1 MSDKLQGVLIDN
13 SNVTIKNSAIKSM
26 TAYARGQFSDE
37 NSSLEWELRSVN
49 HRYLDISL
57 YLPTALLS
65 QQNALKEQI
74 RNHLKR
80 GKIEAKLSYESTSL
94 DSQQIV
100 INENQVKA
108 LLNAQQQIQTLSP
121 QSASLSTIDI
131 LNWQGV
137 IETPATDFTVIAQQ
151 AQQLLVKTLEDLIA
165 TRLREGQQLS
175 HFISKRCYEIET
187 IVQSI
192 SVRRKEV
199 LLALRERVLKR
210 IADLDLSIDENRLEQ
225 ELVIQAQRL
234 DVSEEIDRL
243 TAHIQEVKRV
253 LQRKDAV
260 GRRLD
265 FLMQELNRE
274 VNTLGSKSNDSKTT
288 QAVVDLK
295 VLIEQ
300 MREQVQNIE

>member
-1 MSDKLQGVLIDN
+1 M
-13 SNVTIKNSAIKSM
+13 TIITSAIKSM

-37 NSSLEWELRSVN
+37 NSSFEWELRSVN
-49 HRYLDISL
+49 HRYLDVSMH
-57 YLPTALLS
+57 LPSALLS
-65 QQNALKEQI
+65 HQNELKEQI
-74 RNHLKR
+74 RHALKR
-80 GKIEAKLSYESTSL
+80 GKIEAKLSYESTSASSYDIL
-94 DSQQIV
+94 
-100 INENQVKA
+100 INKAQVKA
-108 LLNAQQQIQTLSP
+108 LLNARQQIEALSEKP
-121 QSASLSTIDI
+121 VALSTMDI
-131 LNWQGV
+131 LNWKGV
-137 IETPATDFTVIAQQ
+137 IETPQTDLSDIAKQVQ
-151 AQQLLVKTLEDLIA
+151 SLLEKTLDDLIA

-175 HFISKRCYEIET
+175 QFITLRCDEIET

-192 SVRRKEV
+192 RVRRKEV
-199 LLALRERVLKR
+199 LLALREKVLKR
-210 IADLDLSIDENRLEQ
+210 IADLDLTLDENRLEQ

-234 DVSEEIDRL
+234 DVTEEIDRL
-243 TAHIQEVKRV
+243 SAHIQEVTLV

>member
-1 MSDKLQGVLIDN
+1 
-13 SNVTIKNSAIKSM
+13 M
-26 TAYARGQFSDE
+26 TAYARAQFTDK
-37 NSSLEWELRSVN
+37 NSSLEWEIRSVN

-57 YLPTALLS
+57 YLPSSLLS
-65 QQNALKEQI
+65 HQHKLKEQI
-74 RNHLKR
+74 RNTLKR
-80 GKIEAKLSYESTSL
+80 GKIEAKLSYESISANAEKIT
-94 DSQQIV
+94 
-100 INENQVKA
+100 INNAQVKA
-108 LLNAQQQIQTLSP
+108 LFDAQQQIETLT
-121 QSASLSTIDI
+121 QKTNSLSIIDI

-137 IETPATDFTVIAQQ
+137 IETPTTDLSSVTKQ
-151 AQQLLVKTLEDLIA
+151 AHKLLEKTLDDLIA

-175 HFISKRCYEIET
+175 QFIAMRCDEIEI
-187 IVQSI
+187 IVDSI
-192 SVRRKEV
+192 RSRHKEV
-199 LLALRERVLKR
+199 LLALREKVLKH

-234 DVSEEIDRL
+234 DIMEEIDRL
-243 TAHIQEVKRV
+243 AAHIKEVKLV

-274 VNTLGSKSNDSKTT
+274 VNTLGSKSNDAKTT

>member
-1 MSDKLQGVLIDN
+1 
-13 SNVTIKNSAIKSM
+13 M
-26 TAYARGQFSDE
+26 TAYARGQFTDE
-37 NSSLEWELRSVN
+37 SSSLEWELRSVN
-49 HRYLDISL
+49 HRYLDVSL
-57 YLPTALLS
+57 YLPSSLFS
-65 QQNALKEQI
+65 DQNELKEQI
-74 RNHLKR
+74 RNTLKR
-80 GKIEAKLSYESTSL
+80 GKIEAQLSYESTVTNARK
-94 DSQQIV
+94 II
-100 INENQVKA
+100 INKEQVKA
-108 LLNAQQQIQTLSP
+108 LLDAQQQIETLT
-121 QSASLSTIDI
+121 QKANSLSIIDI

-137 IETPATDFTVIAQQ
+137 IETPTTDLSNISKQ
-151 AQQLLVKTLEDLIA
+151 AHKLLEKTLEDLIA

-175 HFISKRCYEIET
+175 QFITIRCDKIAS
-187 IVQSI
+187 IVD
-192 SVRRKEV
+192 SVRSRRKEV
-199 LLALRERVLKR
+199 LLVLRKKVLKR

-274 VNTLGSKSNDSKTT
+274 VNTLGSKSNDAKTT

-295 VLIEQ
+295 VLVEQ

>member
-1 MSDKLQGVLIDN
+1 
-13 SNVTIKNSAIKSM
+13 M

-49 HRYLDISL
+49 HRYLDISMH
-57 YLPTALLS
+57 LPSALLS
-65 QQNALKEQI
+65 HQNELKEQI
-74 RNHLKR
+74 RHALKR
-80 GKIEAKLSYESTSL
+80 GKIEAKLSYESNAASSH
-94 DSQQIV
+94 DII
-100 INENQVKA
+100 INEAQVKA
-108 LLNAQQQIQTLSP
+108 LLNARQQIETLSEKP
-121 QSASLSTIDI
+121 LVLSTMDI
-131 LNWQGV
+131 LNWKGV
-137 IETPATDFTVIAQQ
+137 IETPQTDLSDIAKQ
-151 AQQLLVKTLEDLIA
+151 AQHLLQKTLDDLIA

-175 HFISKRCYEIET
+175 QFITLRCDEIET

-192 SVRRKEV
+192 RVRRKEV
-199 LLALRERVLKR
+199 LLALREKVIKR
-210 IADLDLSIDENRLEQ
+210 ITDLDLSIDENRLEQ

-234 DVSEEIDRL
+234 DVTEEIDRL
-243 TAHIQEVKRV
+243 SAHIQEVTLV
-253 LQRKDAV
+253 LKRKDAV

>member
-1 MSDKLQGVLIDN
+1 M
-13 SNVTIKNSAIKSM
+13 TIKSSIQSM
-26 TAYARGQFSDE
+26 TAYARGQFTDE

-49 HRYLDISL
+49 HRYLDVNL
-57 YLPTALLS
+57 YLPSSLLS
-65 QQNALKEQI
+65 DQNELKEQI
-74 RNHLKR
+74 RKTLKR
-80 GKIEAKLSYESTSL
+80 GKIEAKLSYESTSANA
-94 DSQQIV
+94 QKV
-100 INENQVKA
+100 TINQAQLKA
-108 LLNAQQQIQTLSP
+108 LLDAQQQIETLTKK
-121 QSASLSTIDI
+121 ANSLSTIDI
-131 LNWQGV
+131 LNWEGV
-137 IETPATDFTVIAQQ
+137 IETPSADLSNVTKQ
-151 AQQLLVKTLEDLIA
+151 AHKLLEKTLEDLIA

-175 HFISKRCYEIET
+175 QFIAIRCDEIIA
-187 IVQSI
+187 IVD
-192 SVRRKEV
+192 SVRSRRKEV
-199 LLALRERVLKR
+199 LLALREKVLKR
-210 IADLDLSIDENRLEQ
+210 IANLDLSIDENRLEQ

-243 TAHIQEVKRV
+243 TAHIQEVKLV

-295 VLIEQ
+295 VLVEQ

>member
-1 MSDKLQGVLIDN
+1 
-13 SNVTIKNSAIKSM
+13 M
-26 TAYARGQFSDE
+26 TAYARAQFSDN
-37 NSSLEWELRSVN
+37 NSQLEWELRSVN

-57 YLPTALLS
+57 HLPSALLS
-65 QQNALKEQI
+65 QQNTLKEQI
-74 RNHLKR
+74 RHRLKR
-80 GKIEAKLSYESTSL
+80 GKIEAKLSYEPSADHSHQIKLNEAQIIALL
-94 DSQQIV
+94 DARQQI
-100 INENQVKA
+100 EA
-108 LLNAQQQIQTLSP
+108 LAQKPVGLSCM
-121 QSASLSTIDI
+121 DI

-137 IETPATDFTVIAQQ
+137 IKTSTTDLSDIAQQ
-151 AQQLLVKTLEDLIA
+151 AQNLLAQTLDDFIA

-175 HFISKRCYEIET
+175 QFIAQRCDEIET
-187 IVQSI
+187 IVESI
-192 SVRRKEV
+192 HARRKEV
-199 LLALRERVLKR
+199 LLALREKVITR

-243 TAHIQEVKRV
+243 NAHLQEVKRV

>member
-1 MSDKLQGVLIDN
+1 
-13 SNVTIKNSAIKSM
+13 M

-49 HRYLDISL
+49 HRYLDVSMH
-57 YLPTALLS
+57 LPSALLS
-65 QQNALKEQI
+65 HQNEFKEQV
-74 RNHLKR
+74 RHALKR
-80 GKIEAKLSYESTSL
+80 GKIEAKLSYESTATSSY
-94 DSQQIV
+94 DIT
-100 INENQVKA
+100 INEGQVKA
-108 LLNAQQQIQTLSP
+108 LLDVHRQIEALSKKP
-121 QSASLSTIDI
+121 VSLLAMDI
-131 LNWQGV
+131 LNWKGV
-137 IETPATDFTVIAQQ
+137 IETPPTDLSDVAKQ
-151 AQQLLVKTLEDLIA
+151 AQRLLGKTLDDLIA

-175 HFISKRCYEIET
+175 HFITLRCNEIET

-192 SVRRKEV
+192 RVRRKEV
-199 LLALRERVLKR
+199 LFALREKVLKR
-210 IADLDLSIDENRLEQ
+210 IADLDLTLDENRLEQ

-234 DVSEEIDRL
+234 DVTEEIDRL
-243 TAHIQEVKRV
+243 SAHIQEVTLV

>member
-1 MSDKLQGVLIDN
+1 M
-13 SNVTIKNSAIKSM
+13 TIKKSSLQSM
-26 TAYARGQFSDE
+26 TAYARGQFTDE
-37 NSSLEWELRSVN
+37 SSSLEWELRSVN
-49 HRYLDISL
+49 HRYLDVSL
-57 YLPTALLS
+57 YLPSSLFS
-65 QQNALKEQI
+65 DQNELKEQI
-74 RNHLKR
+74 RNTLKR
-80 GKIEAKLSYESTSL
+80 GKIEAQLSYESTVTNARK
-94 DSQQIV
+94 II
-100 INENQVKA
+100 INKEQVKA
-108 LLNAQQQIQTLSP
+108 LLDAQQQIETLT
-121 QSASLSTIDI
+121 QKANSLSIIDI

-137 IETPATDFTVIAQQ
+137 IETPTTDLSNISKQ
-151 AQQLLVKTLEDLIA
+151 AHKLLEKTLEDLIA

-175 HFISKRCYEIET
+175 QFITIRCDKIAS
-187 IVQSI
+187 IVD
-192 SVRRKEV
+192 SVRSRRKEV
-199 LLALRERVLKR
+199 LLVLRKKVLKR

-274 VNTLGSKSNDSKTT
+274 VNTLGSKSNDAKTT

-295 VLIEQ
+295 VLVEQ

>member
-1 MSDKLQGVLIDN
+1 
-13 SNVTIKNSAIKSM
+13 M
-26 TAYARGQFSDE
+26 TAYARGQFTDE
-37 NSSLEWELRSVN
+37 SSSLEWELRSVN
-49 HRYLDISL
+49 HRYLDVSL
-57 YLPTALLS
+57 YLPSSLFS
-65 QQNALKEQI
+65 DQNELKEQI
-74 RNHLKR
+74 RNTLKR
-80 GKIEAKLSYESTSL
+80 GKIEAQLSYESTVTNARK
-94 DSQQIV
+94 II
-100 INENQVKA
+100 INKEQVKA
-108 LLNAQQQIQTLSP
+108 LLDAQQQIETLT
-121 QSASLSTIDI
+121 QKANSLSIIDI

-137 IETPATDFTVIAQQ
+137 IETPTTDLSDISKQ
-151 AQQLLVKTLEDLIA
+151 AHKLLEKTLEDLIA

-175 HFISKRCYEIET
+175 QFITIRCDKIAS
-187 IVQSI
+187 IVD
-192 SVRRKEV
+192 SVRSRRKEV
-199 LLALRERVLKR
+199 LLVLRKKVLKR

-274 VNTLGSKSNDSKTT
+274 VNTLGSKSNDAKTT

-295 VLIEQ
+295 VLVEQ